1 MKEWKGVLSFFLFL
15 CCLESLDDVMKIGI
29 FCVEVFLDETENKR

>member
-1 MKEWKGVLSFFLFL
+1 MKRSIEFFLFL